1 MWVSE
6 VAMQVSCGYDSIHVV
21 KLQKMLRGCKYKC
34 KSASSPL
41 NMHRRSWCCSCFYK
55 LRKNALR
62 RIVASSNSM
71 ATSSK
76 PNCT

>member
-34 KSASSPL
+34 KSASSPHAPEIL
-41 NMHRRSWCCSCFYK
+41 VLLMLLQAEEERTPSY
-55 LRKNALR
+55 
-62 RIVASSNSM
+62 SSE
-71 ATSSK
+71 
-76 PNCT
+76 